1 MFDPYETPQLNG
13 NFRHFQV
20 AKEEANYK
28 LCRVK
33 KVMRGPR
40 GIPYAVTHDGRT
52 VRYSRPRRQGTRH
65 GEVGSRQVTDLLWI
79 HGDLKPIE
87 PSEMVVSWEPNGGLI
102 KMSTYHII
110 HIWDEHPSKTALW
123 VWKAKGFL
131 SPG

>member
-33 KVMRGPR
+33 VMRGPR

-52 VRYSRPRRQGTRH
+52 VRYPDPDVKAHETVRRGA
-65 GEVGSRQVTDLLWI
+65 VKS
-79 HGDLKPIE
+79 PI
-87 PSEMVVSWEPNGGLI
+87 S
-102 KMSTYHII
+102 Y
-110 HIWDEHPSKTALW
+110 
-123 VWKAKGFL
+123 GFM
-131 SPG
+131 GI